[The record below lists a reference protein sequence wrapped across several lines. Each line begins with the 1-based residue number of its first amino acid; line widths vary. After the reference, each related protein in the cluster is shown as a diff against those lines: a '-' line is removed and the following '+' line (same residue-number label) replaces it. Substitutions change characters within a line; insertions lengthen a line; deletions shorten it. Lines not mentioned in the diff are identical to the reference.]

1 MEDKIITVQVKKE
14 DKFLR
19 EKTKEFKFSKKTAS
33 IDWKDFSFKELDE
46 LIRKMKRMM
55 KLASGVGLSANQI
68 GLGYRLFV
76 AEVPDANGTSKF
88 YAVFNPKL
96 ERDREVAVMEEG
108 CLSVPGKYGFV
119 ERSTKVRLTG
129 LDKRGKVLK
138 IRAWGFL
145 AHVFQHE
152 VDHLDGKLFIDKAK
166 EVYDI
171 PTTERLANKKDEVR
185 Q

>member
-1 MEDKIITVQVKKE
+1 MEERIVTVQIKKD

-19 EKTKEFKFSKKTAS
+19 EKTKEFKFSKKIAS
-33 IDWKDFSFKELDE
+33 IDSRDFSFKELDE
-46 LIRKMKRMM
+46 LIRRMKRMM

-96 ERDREVAVMEEG
+96 ERDREMAVMEEG

-166 EVYDI
+166 EVYDV
-171 PTTERLANKKDEVR
+171 PVTERLINKKNEVKK
-185 Q
+185 

>member
-1 MEDKIITVQVKKE
+1 MEREVLIINRKDE

-19 EKTKEFKFSKKTAS
+19 RKTHEFQFSKKAVS
-33 IDWKDFSFKELDE
+33 IDGENFAFHEIDE
-46 LIRKMKRMM
+46 LIRRMRKIMKTA
-55 KLASGVGLSANQI
+55 LGVGLSANQI
-68 GLGYRLFV
+68 GLPYRLFV

-119 ERSTKVRLTG
+119 ERSTKVKLTG
-129 LDKRGKVLK
+129 FDKRGKVLK
-138 IRAWGFL
+138 IKAWGFL

-152 VDHLDGKLFIDKAK
+152 VDHLDGKLFIDKAR
-166 EVYDI
+166 EIYDV
-171 PTTERLANKKDEVR
+171 PKTERLAGKSNLK
-185 Q
+185 